1 MDEEYFFVK
10 LVCFN
15 QVCYM
20 KKYSPLFIIF
30 QISRNQTPL
39 LASNMPILLNEL
51 LAPQVQK
58 KSALIDKANDA
69 LKLVEQIAHPL
80 ANTRGN
86 IKKSYNREVI
96 FL

>member
-1 MDEEYFFVK
+1 
-10 LVCFN
+10 
-15 QVCYM
+15 M
-20 KKYSPLFIIF
+20 KKYSPLIIF
-30 QISRNQTPL
+30 QISLNQTPL

>member
-1 MDEEYFFVK
+1 
-10 LVCFN
+10 
-15 QVCYM
+15 M

-30 QISRNQTPL
+30 QISLNQTPL

-51 LAPQVQK
+51 LAPPSSE

-86 IKKSYNREVI
+86 KKK
-96 FL
+96 L